1 MDNLHKDIPND
12 QIHNPKDF
20 STALKNASPIK
31 DEQGGLLWE
40 NRTSFPPVTQ
50 FIDATSAP
58 DPSIERDRAAYML
71 LGTPHANWDGA
82 SANDFVRY
90 STEFATWFAITPTG
104 GERVYD
110 KRFIGHWVY
119 TAGLGWGGELFTISK
134 TIASADVKTLFATPV
149 EIVYAPVDRSIVVV
163 DWFIQ
168 TAFTTPAYAT
178 EDTLWLITDTATRP
192 QGIDD
197 ESLASTVSRIRK
209 GNVADTGDGWG
220 ATDTQIITEKKLELT
235 TDSANPT
242 SGNSI
247 LTITVNF
254 RLV

>member
-1 MDNLHKDIPND
+1 MDNLHKDIPSS

-20 STALKNASPIK
+20 STASQNTFPVK

-40 NRTSFPPVTQ
+40 SRTSFPPVTQ

-82 SANDFVRY
+82 SANDFVR
-90 STEFATWFAITPTG
+90 FDDDLDTWFSITPTG

-134 TIASADVKTLFATPV
+134 TIASADVKTLFSTPI
-149 EIVYAPVDRSIVVV
+149 EIVYAPVDKSILVV
-163 DWFIQ
+163 DWFVQ

-178 EDTLWLITDTATRP
+178 EDTLWLITDTATKP
-192 QGIDD
+192 QGIDSQ
-197 ESLASTVSRIRK
+197 SLASTVSRTRI
-209 GNVADTGDGWG
+209 GQIADTTVLFG

-235 TDSANPT
+235 TDSHNPT
-242 SGNSI
+242 AGNSI